1 MSSRPPA
8 SSQTRVE
15 QTDIQPVVLVIDDSA
30 EILRLLEVR
39 LRNED
44 IDLITATNPID
55 GIRIAAERQPAL
67 ILLDL
72 AMPVMDGF
80 EALRL
85 LKNDPRTVHIP
96 VIVVSGSD
104 DTDDKVAGFNL
115 GAIDYVCKPFNMPE
129 LRARMRSALRIH
141 ALMRMLSQRAQ
152 IDGLTE
158 LWNRAHFDRRLSE
171 EVATRVR
178 TGKPFTLALCDLDN
192 FKSLND
198 THGHPAG
205 DAVLITFAKVL
216 MSMLRKQDIAC
227 RYGGEEFAL
236 ILRDTTAEQARRL
249 LDRIRE
255 NLESLRWP
263 KHPERTITASFGV
276 CDNPA
281 GDANEPAAWI
291 ESADSALYDA
301 KRAGRNRVVVFTAD
315 HPPTTEYRRAG

>member
-1 MSSRPPA
+1 M
-8 SSQTRVE
+8 E
-15 QTDIQPVVLVIDDSA
+15 QPDIHPVVLAIDDSA

-44 IDLITATNPID
+44 IELITATNPID
-55 GIRIAAERQPAL
+55 GMRIAAERQPAL

-141 ALMRMLSQRAQ
+141 ALMHMLSQRAQ
-152 IDGLTE
+152 IDGLTG
-158 LWNRAHFDRRLSE
+158 LWNRAHFDRRIAE
-171 EVATRVR
+171 EVAARAR
-178 TGKPFTLALCDLDN
+178 TGKPFTLTLCDLDN

-205 DAVLITFAKVL
+205 DAVLQQFAKL
-216 MSMLRKQDIAC
+216 LTSMLRKQDIAC

-236 ILRDTTAEQARRL
+236 ILRDTTAEQATHL
-249 LDRIRE
+249 LERIRE
-255 NLESLRWP
+255 SLESLRWP
-263 KHPERTITASFGV
+263 KHPERNVTGSFGV

-281 GDANEPAAWI
+281 GDAKDPAAWI
-291 ESADSALYDA
+291 ESADRALYEA
-301 KRAGRNRVVVFTAD
+301 KRAGRNRVVVSTA
-315 HPPTTEYRRAG
+315 PPPSAEFRRAG